1 MGQMKKY
8 SQFLKEL
15 PSKTVVFAF
24 GRFNPPTTGH
34 ELLVKA
40 VKKLAQQNNAS
51 HAIYASKSQD
61 AKKNPL
67 TVDKKVHYLDLMFP
81 GTNFVAANQNERTFI
96 EAAKALN
103 KKYKNIIM
111 VAGSDR
117 ISEYQRILNTY
128 NGKEFNFDTVQV
140 ISAGERDP
148 DADDASGMSASK
160 MRSVASKGDYSQFK
174 KGLPSTMRE
183 IDGRRLMNDVRHGM
197 GLEPIK
203 EQLNLVKD
211 DLREQYF
218 RGEIFNIGDIV
229 ECADV
234 SYEIVKRGSN
244 HLLLKEESGKLVS
257 KWIQD
262 VTASTQEINLE
273 DKMIPEELTDKTLKS
288 QDKIKV
294 ARIIATMLGIEN
306 AESSSNADQLVNNAL
321 RKVKSKTF
329 NSDSL
334 RILQQMLNLATEVGI
349 KYDPALKP
357 QKLKEGVKQVSGD
370 DSIPVATDSPV
381 VNTKSTYNLA
391 KDRLRY
397 KDFQRLNSASKGVM
411 EATVDKFKQDGKE
424 AEDDTAATDQH
435 DTDAQAATSVD
446 EPHRTVGHLMTHPYV
461 KDDNLRRRKVK
472 YHLGEEKSIE
482 VTMKSGNKFTAPI
495 KVSSKDWHIVKHPVS
510 GKQYRVDHKGN
521 TLDEEKLEEIS
532 AKLAGNYYGASTKKH
547 IDKVGV
553 KANMYD
559 RIEKD
564 MGKQRKAG
572 VDRAMDRVMGARKTN
587 EEIDIDEA
595 VKLGSKVKIH
605 APGKS
610 YHDQV
615 GHVGEIR
622 NGAYKGAPKTYT
634 VDYGD
639 RNSIQLDKKNVKL
652 HKEEVDLEEGTFAY
666 TMKKAIDAH
675 ERGDHKRAKYHLDHA
690 KTARYTLKSTEY
702 GKHRDLL
709 NKYTELSKI
718 HESRNQADKYY
729 DEAEKHKAEASKHNV
744 GTEAHHTHM
753 ANHFDAMHRYHSD
766 LGQHGAADKAADKAE
781 AHHEKSLQASGMGSM
796 KEDLDEAVD
805 KDTLR
810 KELNKHT
817 ELAIKA
823 NRAGDDAAVKQ
834 HQVHINKIKERM
846 NKLVRSEQID
856 MCPTCDDSMG
866 KCSCDSGDVV
876 RDDSKKLGA
885 HNSKGFD
892 AFFEGSDTAVDM
904 SAYEMHNDPDDEISD
919 EELEH
924 MVNSIEDM
932 EDIIDAYDDEELSI
946 IDDETGEEI
955 EDTEEEKSV
964 NENLMLEVLSRIE
977 RMKAKIRL
985 KRTQS
990 LRTRKMK
997 IALRTTSGTGKINKR
1012 ARRLAIKLIKK
1023 RLLRGRDAS
1032 KISVGEKE
1040 RIERIIQKRKP
1051 IIGRLALKLAPRVRS
1066 IEKARL
1072 SHKKFTKTATPS
1084 VGI

>member
-262 VTASTQEINLE
+262 VTASTQEIKLE

-411 EATVDKFKQDGKE
+411 EATVDKFKQDGEE

-532 AKLAGNYYGASTKKH
+532 AKLAGNYYGAATKKH

-587 EEIDIDEA
+587 E
-595 VKLGSKVKIH
+595 
-605 APGKS
+605 
-610 YHDQV
+610 
-615 GHVGEIR
+615 
-622 NGAYKGAPKTYT
+622 
-634 VDYGD
+634 
-639 RNSIQLDKKNVKL
+639 
-652 HKEEVDLEEGTFAY
+652 
-666 TMKKAIDAH
+666 
-675 ERGDHKRAKYHLDHA
+675 
-690 KTARYTLKSTEY
+690 
-702 GKHRDLL
+702 
-709 NKYTELSKI
+709 
-718 HESRNQADKYY
+718 SRNEADKYY

-744 GTEAHHTHM
+744 GTEAHHTNM

-781 AHHEKSLQASGMGSM
+781 AHHEKSLQAGGMGSM

-946 IDDETGEEI
+946 IDDDTGEEI